1 MTDMNVSA
9 ARRQLVDDFSRIVAD
24 SEGLLRA
31 LASVP
36 GEKATAMR
44 ASAEANLDSAK
55 ARLREL
61 QDMAVERT
69 SAAVRVTD
77 EYAHENPWPL
87 IGAAAAVGF
96 ILGVVVANA
105 RD

>member
-1 MTDMNVSA
+1 MSEMNVGA
-9 ARRQLVDDFSRIVAD
+9 ARQQLVEDFNKIVAD

-31 LASVP
+31 MASVP

-44 ASAEANLDSAK
+44 ASVEANLNSAK
-55 ARLREL
+55 ARLRDL
-61 QDMAVERT
+61 QGMAVERT
-69 SAAVRVTD
+69 SAAVRATD

-96 ILGVVVANA
+96 ILGAIVASG

>member
-1 MTDMNVSA
+1 MSEMNVGA
-9 ARRQLVDDFSRIVAD
+9 ARQQLVEDFNKIVAD

-31 LASVP
+31 MASVP

-44 ASAEANLDSAK
+44 ASVEANLNSAK
-55 ARLREL
+55 ARLRDL
-61 QDMAVERT
+61 QGMAVERT
-69 SAAVRVTD
+69 SAAVRATD

-96 ILGVVVANA
+96 ILGVIVSSG

>member
-1 MTDMNVSA
+1 MSEMNVGA
-9 ARRQLVDDFSRIVAD
+9 ARQQLVDDFSKIVAD

-31 LASVP
+31 MASVP

-44 ASAEANLDSAK
+44 ASVEASLNTAK
-55 ARLREL
+55 ARLRDI
-61 QDMAVERT
+61 QGMATERA
-69 SAAVRVTD
+69 SAAVRATD

-96 ILGVVVANA
+96 ILGVIISSG

>member
-1 MTDMNVSA
+1 MSETNVGA
-9 ARRQLVDDFSRIVAD
+9 ARQQLVDDFSKIVAD

-31 LASVP
+31 MASVP

-44 ASAEANLDSAK
+44 ASVEANLNSAK
-55 ARLREL
+55 ARLRDI
-61 QDMAVERT
+61 QGMATERA
-69 SAAVRVTD
+69 SAAVRATD

-96 ILGVVVANA
+96 ILGVIVSSG

>member
-1 MTDMNVSA
+1 MSEMNVGA
-9 ARRQLVDDFSRIVAD
+9 ARQQLVDDFSKIVAD

-31 LASVP
+31 MASVP

-44 ASAEANLDSAK
+44 ASVEANLNSAK
-55 ARLREL
+55 ARLREI
-61 QDMAVERT
+61 QGMATERAG
-69 SAAVRVTD
+69 AAVRATD

-96 ILGVVVANA
+96 ILGVIVSSG